1 LKHPVALLAVLI
13 LAACSESGTAPTT
26 NLISAAE
33 KSAVQQALALSFGN
47 DSLYTTLSG
56 FVLPFLDQ
64 ATPQPNGSGDTTK
77 LAGFQLEVVAGAI
90 SAGVSGLLAWRGYR
104 PATGTVDT
112 VFLVVGAGLTPPLSD
127 SLSQTFAVNLLGSGT
142 AWVIAESPDSSTQ
155 TWQAR
160 TGAINVSGSSYGNET
175 SADLGGG
182 FSIARARGW
191 ISGDT
196 HLTAKLVPDSST
208 TVAAALDFS
217 SRIEGVKL
225 TVSGTGP

>member
-1 LKHPVALLAVLI
+1 MKRPVALLTALF

-33 KSAVQQALALSFGN
+33 KSAVQQALAQSFGN

-64 ATPQPNGSGDTTK
+64 ATPQPNGAGDTTK
-77 LAGFQLEVVAGAI
+77 LTGFQLEVVAGTI

-112 VFLVVGAGLTPPLSD
+112 VFLVVGAGLTTPLSD
-127 SLSQTFAVNLLGSGT
+127 SLSQSFAVNLLGSGT
-142 AWVIAESPDSSTQ
+142 AWVIAEAPDSSTQ

-160 TGAINVSGSSYGNET
+160 TGAINVSGSSYGSET

-182 FSIARARGW
+182 FSISRARGW

-208 TVAAALDFS
+208 TVATALDFS
-217 SRIEGVKL
+217 SQIEGVKL
-225 TVSGTGP
+225 TVTGTGP